1 MEQAEIE
8 RHLKGVIIAGQK
20 YNPLIADAFE
30 HMKSNSDLV
39 AFLQDEDVAYQ
50 AYLALRDTLWRLNDG
65 QELMFGWQNCSS
77 LVALLRGKGE
87 HPQLVWSRF
96 WSKDAPSFAPAVVA
110 RFDELIARSGWTVKH
125 REPPIEVAMA

>member
-8 RHLKGVIIAGQK
+8 RHLKGVIIDGQK

-30 HMKSNSDLV
+30 QMKTNSALV

-77 LVALLRGKGE
+77 LVALLRGNGE
-87 HPQLVWSRF
+87 HPQLAWSRF
-96 WSKDAPSFAPAVVA
+96 WSKHAPSFDPAVVA
-110 RFDELIARSGWTVKH
+110 QFDELIARSGWTVKH